1 VLTVAD
7 LLSRNARVP
16 VKDDEPETGG
26 ISVGALL
33 RREGRAPR
41 AADLPLQPRPHQERA
56 DEEVGAGRRT
66 LVRRGAIAA
75 GTLVAAGSVFG
86 AAMLT
91 DVTPT
96 ANQAPGTGGAEDDGS
111 YPGQGLLDPD
121 APVVTPPDSVVIDQ
135 AASTDPLDPG
145 TPAPSDWVPVA
156 FPGAQNGTDGGDPG
170 SADPSGSS
178 GDGDAPAAATTG
190 PDDDADSTTDSGS
203 SANNSGSTNSSGGSG
218 GGSED
223 GGSSSAGGGSSS
235 GSGESG
241 GGSGGGS
248 GGDDDGGED
257 GGLVSDVG
265 DTVDGVVG
273 TVSGVLGLS
282 GGDDDRN
289 SEIEETDGGDRD
301 ENSRSMRTSSA
312 DDEDSSAPQDEDA
325 SESRS
330 DANSSDDSGD
340 DEGRDDDG
348 GDKGDSDED
357 DGGVVGSLLGT
368 VGGLLG

>member
-7 LLSRNARVP
+7 LLSRNAPVP

-96 ANQAPGTGGAEDDGS
+96 ANQAPGAGGAEDDGS

-145 TPAPSDWVPVA
+145 TPAPSDWLPVA

-235 GSGESG
+235 GSGES
-241 GGSGGGS
+241 SGGS
-248 GGDDDGGED
+248 GGDDDGGDD

-289 SEIEETDGGDRD
+289 SESEENDGGDRD

-312 DDEDSSAPQDEDA
+312 DDEDSSAPQDEDD
-325 SESRS
+325 SESRN
-330 DANSSDDSGD
+330 DAKSSDDSGD